1 MSPPF
6 PRRHTILPR
15 RIAEPAETRTRRA
28 TACSISLTKR
38 SEEGLADVAEMT
50 GEARVVT
57 LDRLRPDDTANLL
70 DIMFLW
76 ADLAKLRRLVAG
88 QCAAAGLTG
97 TRLDD
102 FVLAVHEIAAN
113 AIVHAGAGGRLI
125 LRRAAGGLRCLVADT
140 LPKTPASCPAPRRR
154 DTREWPRE
162 AAGPGEPI
170 GTDNGRGL
178 WLAATLADELSIT
191 SGPDSTI
198 VSLYMRLD

>member
-1 MSPPF
+1 
-6 PRRHTILPR
+6 
-15 RIAEPAETRTRRA
+15 
-28 TACSISLTKR
+28 
-38 SEEGLADVAEMT
+38 VAEMT
-50 GEARVVT
+50 SEARVVA
-57 LDRLRPDDTANLL
+57 LDRLRPGDIADCSGELL
-70 DIMFLW
+70 DVVFGW
-76 ADLAKLRRLVAG
+76 ADFARLRRQVAA

-125 LRRAAGGLRCLVADT
+125 LRRAASGLRCLVADT
-140 LPKTPASCPAPRRR
+140 IPRGTVSCPAPRSA
-154 DTREWPRE
+154 DMRET
-162 AAGPGEPI
+162 AAAAAAVTEPGEPI
-170 GTDNGRGL
+170 GADSGRGL

>member
-1 MSPPF
+1 
-6 PRRHTILPR
+6 
-15 RIAEPAETRTRRA
+15 
-28 TACSISLTKR
+28 
-38 SEEGLADVAEMT
+38 VAEMT
-50 GEARVVT
+50 GEARVVA
-57 LDRLRPDDTANLL
+57 LDRLRPGDIADCSGELL
-70 DIMFLW
+70 DVVFGW
-76 ADLAKLRRLVAG
+76 ADFARLRRQVAA

-125 LRRAAGGLRCLVADT
+125 LRRAASGLRCLVADT
-140 LPKTPASCPAPRRR
+140 IPRGTVSCPAPRSA
-154 DTREWPRE
+154 DMRETAAVVSAVAAE
-162 AAGPGEPI
+162 AEPGEPI
-170 GTDNGRGL
+170 GADCGRGL

>member
-1 MSPPF
+1 M
-6 PRRHTILPR
+6 
-15 RIAEPAETRTRRA
+15 
-28 TACSISLTKR
+28 
-38 SEEGLADVAEMT
+38 AEMT
-50 GEARVVT
+50 GEARVVA
-57 LDRLRPDDTANLL
+57 LDRLRPGDIADCSGELL
-70 DIMFLW
+70 DVVFGW
-76 ADLAKLRRLVAG
+76 ADFARLRRQVAA

-125 LRRAAGGLRCLVADT
+125 LRRAASGLRCLVADT
-140 LPKTPASCPAPRRR
+140 IPKGTVSCPAPRSA
-154 DTREWPRE
+154 DMRETAAVVSAVAAE
-162 AAGPGEPI
+162 AEPGEPI
-170 GTDNGRGL
+170 GADCGRGL

>member
-1 MSPPF
+1 
-6 PRRHTILPR
+6 
-15 RIAEPAETRTRRA
+15 
-28 TACSISLTKR
+28 
-38 SEEGLADVAEMT
+38 VAEMT
-50 GEARVVT
+50 GEARVVA
-57 LDRLRPDDTANLL
+57 LDRLRPGDIADCSGELL
-70 DIMFLW
+70 DVVFGW
-76 ADLAKLRRLVAG
+76 ADFARLRRQVAA

-125 LRRAAGGLRCLVADT
+125 LRRAASGLRCLVADT
-140 LPKTPASCPAPRRR
+140 IPRGTVSCPAPRSA
-154 DTREWPRE
+154 DVRET
-162 AAGPGEPI
+162 AAAAAAAAAVVAAAEPGEPI
-170 GTDNGRGL
+170 GADSGRGL

>member
-1 MSPPF
+1 M
-6 PRRHTILPR
+6 
-15 RIAEPAETRTRRA
+15 
-28 TACSISLTKR
+28 
-38 SEEGLADVAEMT
+38 AEMT
-50 GEARVVT
+50 GEARVVA
-57 LDRLRPDDTANLL
+57 LDRLRPGDIADCSGELL
-70 DIMFLW
+70 DVVFGW
-76 ADLAKLRRLVAG
+76 ADFARLRRQVAA

-125 LRRAAGGLRCLVADT
+125 LRRAATGLRCLVADT
-140 LPKTPASCPAPRRR
+140 IPKGTVSCPAPRSA
-154 DTREWPRE
+154 DMREIAAAVGAVTAE
-162 AAGPGEPI
+162 AEPGEPI
-170 GTDNGRGL
+170 GADCGRGL